1 MMGFYSKQLAQK
13 LEIISSNLCGLVSY
27 FVNQVCKKK
36 INDNIGLLKI
46 YSIDAYKALK
56 NDINTNKI
64 MVNDDIFLTL
74 DKKLNQIE
82 KEKEKLKDSKKKFIE
97 MNSMIK
103 EITIYVEEEYN
114 GLLCPLLSV
123 LNGIQE
129 TKKKIL
135 FPDDN
140 LKYY

>member
-1 MMGFYSKQLAQK
+1 
-13 LEIISSNLCGLVSY
+13 
-27 FVNQVCKKK
+27 
-36 INDNIGLLKI
+36 
-46 YSIDAYKALK
+46 
-56 NDINTNKI
+56 
-64 MVNDDIFLTL
+64 
-74 DKKLNQIE
+74 
-82 KEKEKLKDSKKKFIE
+82 